1 MVRLRECGLFS
12 VRGRLLRQDLIKIW
26 KSFHVEVEVGMGGL
40 FERAAVVGTRGHQ
53 YKLSVP
59 VCRSEVR
66 RRSLAARCVSVWNSL
81 SADTVEASGLVAFK
95 RRLDADLGD
104 RLFAVS

>member
-1 MVRLRECGLFS
+1 MWLGLGSVDSS
-12 VRGRLLRQDLIKIW
+12 VRNSLLRQDLVKIW
-26 KSFHVEVEVGMGGL
+26 KFFHVEVEVGL
-40 FERAAVVGTRGHQ
+40 FERATAVGTRGHQ